1 MPEKLHTI
9 ENSKSNVRVTVEK
22 FHDNKWLLD
31 QKNKVYEVIK
41 KEGPL
46 AEFMDKCLRVKK
58 RISHE
63 NSKRVRTI
71 ELWGDGKI
79 LKNEWN
85 IFWSKWAKELDNFEN
100 IKRENSDLFHQILAR
115 MEDEFLQLQKKEEEA
130 KIIEFKRQSLSNFI
144 KKYPIFKNVENKVN
158 ASFEENPELF
168 SQFLEDVKAI
178 GDNSLIIKRNHDG
191 FQWFQNMFLDCLN
204 KKDLSAENFEEL
216 YKQWKIFQYEEWR
229 KEKNTERTAI
239 KREKFIARYTQE
251 NPSFSMEEIENQLD
265 QIQKMGTLT
274 VEVFLDDILWN
285 ERYKKLSMQQ
295 SILDLFSQWEDEKIN
310 EIWLNIKSWG
320 DYHVMLKKARDN
332 GKSAKE
338 LAQKEKLWRNIKWE
352 TIEQLI
358 NEFGA
363 VDDKWQNKDKQES
376 WMLNTEQLICSAF
389 VNFDSQD
396 EKEFFHRIQSIGR
409 IYFSKNTNEE
419 RRDVVLDGLR
429 WPWTQAILIALKN
442 KAQQWN
448 ADLKRILPHIDFILK
463 NHKDYSEK
471 AKKCAIQLEKDYVAW
486 DFDYDNIGPVG
497 EPRKEVVVDGNW
509 RKVYDKTGEN
519 KSIAD
524 MYSNLHTNK
533 HLDHSLKELSD
544 EDIDISIPRNNY
556 LEAIKK
562 FLSVQNLPDELKFDA
577 WLAEKILDNT
587 WKGELFEEIQQLRK
601 NSQTRAELLQQQRA
615 MMQELVVNQAGVSA
629 INVGKLLFQNFGI
642 HVTFST
648 MKKNQSGQDY
658 FECFDNKNPN
668 LTYTFNP
675 STWDLGL
682 QTIGWL
688 DQQSKKIS
696 LNPDKEDFL
705 AKIPTYYDLIN
716 QAVDVNSYL
725 PQQRLNTEEELN
737 DVLARGLQDK
747 INYQV
752 GEIEWATIAQNIEK
766 KQKKDRILSLVK
778 KLLSLDEKKELSL
791 QEHKAFYEMLVPL
804 LNTLEKANPQELTEL
819 QNFLQSIENYINQN
833 ASSAE
838 GVSQKELDDNPILM
852 VLAKKEVQKLLQ
864 EKGNTHHKSEFAL
877 WILFQMLEK
886 NPEGAS
892 WSLEHKILDL
902 DKIAFL
908 NHTTGKAELE
918 KNKQYWSRYR
928 KTVNMVKLNY
938 NTIAESQDKLQC
950 ESDCKLIEQ
959 QIWDMVMVN

>member
-1 MPEKLHTI
+1 MGFDEKRTGIVSEQIQDVSQHQKEKKISGFEEPFSDILQVWETTPFQEEQNKINTLLSQIEHQFPYFDRGWFLEQRKADPFLTSAFLTDFLREENGKFAYSQEGEIWPLGQKERYGDWKSFSSEIQKLSSISNSNEFQQKFAKCFDLWRKAFLEHTRGFQNDMRVAKKYQQFIKTFLHNFPVY
-9 ENSKSNVRVTVEK
+9 NSQQLEK
-22 FHDNKWLLD
+22 
-31 QKNKVYEVIK
+31 
-41 KEGPL
+41 
-46 AEFMDKCLRVKK
+46 
-58 RISHE
+58 
-63 NSKRVRTI
+63 
-71 ELWGDGKI
+71 
-79 LKNEWN
+79 
-85 IFWSKWAKELDNFEN
+85 
-100 IKRENSDLFHQILAR
+100 
-115 MEDEFLQLQKKEEEA
+115 EA
-130 KIIEFKRQSLSNFI
+130 KQKR
-144 KKYPIFKNVENKVN
+144 
-158 ASFEENPELF
+158 
-168 SQFLEDVKAI
+168 
-178 GDNSLIIKRNHDG
+178 
-191 FQWFQNMFLDCLN
+191 
-204 KKDLSAENFEEL
+204 AE
-216 YKQWKIFQYEEWR
+216 Q
-229 KEKNTERTAI
+229 
-239 KREKFIARYTQE
+239 
-251 NPSFSMEEIENQLD
+251 
-265 QIQKMGTLT
+265 GTLT
-274 VEVFLDDILWN
+274 FEVFLDDIAKKPELLKGENLTFSDLYAQREQGKIEELGKANMNIKTFEKVLELSGTNNQALKEAAETEVKKLWN
-285 ERYKKLSMQQ
+285 KGLTKEQIANEVERIYNESLEPAVKGYGMLNREEVIKTAFVGLKPQDYKQWGLFFQKIQVIGKYYYGYDKIAIDGKWWPQTEAVLLSLRGNPKFQEYRELIDLVFRSNKSYGEKAQKLSQKLVENQ
-295 SILDLFSQWEDEKIN
+295 IPGLFDQLSSFQKKIN
-310 EIWLNIKSWG
+310 TENFS
-320 DYHVMLKKARDN
+320 
-332 GKSAKE
+332 
-338 LAQKEKLWRNIKWE
+338 RN
-352 TIEQLI
+352 
-358 NEFGA
+358 A
-363 VDDKWQNKDKQES
+363 
-376 WMLNTEQLICSAF
+376 
-389 VNFDSQD
+389 DSQD
-396 EKEFFHRIQSIGR
+396 
-409 IYFSKNTNEE
+409 
-419 RRDVVLDGLR
+419 
-429 WPWTQAILIALKN
+429 
-442 KAQQWN
+442 
-448 ADLKRILPHIDFILK
+448 HISSF
-463 NHKDYSEK
+463 
-471 AKKCAIQLEKDYVAW
+471 
-486 DFDYDNIGPVG
+486 G
-497 EPRKEVVVDGNW
+497 
-509 RKVYDKTGEN
+509 
-519 KSIAD
+519 KSHA
-524 MYSNLHTNK
+524 NK
-533 HLDHSLKELSD
+533 HLDQSLKELSD
-544 EDIDISIPRNNY
+544 EDIDTSIPRNNY

-562 FLSVQNLPDELKFDA
+562 FLSVQNLPDELKFDV

-601 NSQTRAELLQQQRA
+601 NSQARAELLQQQRA
-615 MMQELVVNQAGVSA
+615 MMQELIVNQAGVSA
-629 INVGKLLFQNFGI
+629 INVGTLLFQNFGI

-766 KQKKDRILSLVK
+766 KQKKDRILSLAK

-833 ASSAE
+833 ALSAE

-886 NPEGAS
+886 NSEGAS
-892 WSLEHKILDL
+892 WSLENKILDL
-902 DKIAFL
+902 DKISFL

>member
-1 MPEKLHTI
+1 MGFDEKRAGTVSEQIQDASQHQEEKKISSFEEPFSDILQVWETTPFQEEQNKINTLLSQIEDQFPYFDRGWFLEQRKADPFLTSAFLTDFLEEGNGKFAYSQEGEIWPLGQKERYGDWKSFSSEIQKLSSISNSNEFQQKFAKCFDLWRKAFLEHARGFQNDMRVAKKYQQFIKTFLHNFPLY
-9 ENSKSNVRVTVEK
+9 NS
-22 FHDNKWLLD
+22 
-31 QKNKVYEVIK
+31 Q
-41 KEGPL
+41 
-46 AEFMDKCLRVKK
+46 
-58 RISHE
+58 
-63 NSKRVRTI
+63 
-71 ELWGDGKI
+71 
-79 LKNEWN
+79 
-85 IFWSKWAKELDNFEN
+85 
-100 IKRENSDLFHQILAR
+100 
-115 MEDEFLQLQKKEEEA
+115 QLEEA
-130 KIIEFKRQSLSNFI
+130 KQKR
-144 KKYPIFKNVENKVN
+144 
-158 ASFEENPELF
+158 
-168 SQFLEDVKAI
+168 
-178 GDNSLIIKRNHDG
+178 
-191 FQWFQNMFLDCLN
+191 
-204 KKDLSAENFEEL
+204 AE
-216 YKQWKIFQYEEWR
+216 Q
-229 KEKNTERTAI
+229 
-239 KREKFIARYTQE
+239 
-251 NPSFSMEEIENQLD
+251 
-265 QIQKMGTLT
+265 GTLT
-274 VEVFLDDILWN
+274 FEVFLDDIAKKPELLKGENLTFSDLYAQREEGKIEELGKANMNIKTFEKVLELSGTNNQALKEAAEAEVKKLWN
-285 ERYKKLSMQQ
+285 KGLTKEQIANEVERIYNESLEPAVKGYGMLNREEVIKTAFVGLKPQDYKQWGLFFQKIQVIGKYYYGYDKIAIDGKWWPQTQAVLLSLRVNPKFQEYRELIDLVFRSNKSYGEKAQKLSQKLVENQ
-295 SILDLFSQWEDEKIN
+295 IPGLFDQLSSFQ
-310 EIWLNIKSWG
+310 
-320 DYHVMLKKARDN
+320 KK
-332 GKSAKE
+332 
-338 LAQKEKLWRNIKWE
+338 
-352 TIEQLI
+352 T
-358 NEFGA
+358 
-363 VDDKWQNKDKQES
+363 
-376 WMLNTEQLICSAF
+376 NTE
-389 VNFDSQD
+389 N
-396 EKEFFHRIQSIGR
+396 
-409 IYFSKNTNEE
+409 FSKN
-419 RRDVVLDGLR
+419 
-429 WPWTQAILIALKN
+429 
-442 KAQQWN
+442 
-448 ADLKRILPHIDFILK
+448 ADSQEYISSFGKFH
-463 NHKDYSEK
+463 
-471 AKKCAIQLEKDYVAW
+471 A
-486 DFDYDNIGPVG
+486 
-497 EPRKEVVVDGNW
+497 
-509 RKVYDKTGEN
+509 
-519 KSIAD
+519 
-524 MYSNLHTNK
+524 NK
-533 HLDHSLKELSD
+533 HLDQSLKELSD
-544 EDIDISIPRNNY
+544 EDIDTSIPRKNY

-562 FLSVQNLPDELKFDA
+562 FLSAQNLPDELKFDV

-615 MMQELVVNQAGVSA
+615 MMQELIVNQAGVSA
-629 INVGKLLFQNFGI
+629 INVGTLLFQNFGI

-675 STWDLGL
+675 STWNLGL

-737 DVLARGLQDK
+737 DVLVHGLQDK

-766 KQKKDRILSLVK
+766 KQKKDRILSLAK

-833 ASSAE
+833 ALSAE

-886 NPEGAS
+886 NSEGAS

-902 DKIAFL
+902 DKISFL